1 MMKGLVLIVTLF
13 ILGGCAHEQ
22 TIKEVDNS
30 DISELGVVII
40 DYHGEHVRMSING
53 KNLFDEVIYSQRGG
67 SGISAS
73 TVTMTTPDLLIEF
86 CVDGECLQKKLKR
99 STSENYLGVYR
110 KGPIAL
116 HPPMIELS
124 AELEGLD

>member
-1 MMKGLVLIVTLF
+1 MKRLILIMTFF
-13 ILGGCAHEQ
+13 ILGGCAHEH
-22 TIKEVDNS
+22 TVKKVDNN

-40 DYHGEHVRMSING
+40 DYHGEHVKMSING
-53 KNLFDEVIYSQRGG
+53 ENIFDEVVYSQRGG

-73 TVTMTTPDLLIEF
+73 TVTMTTRDLLIEF

-99 STSENYLGVYR
+99 STSEIYLGVYR

-116 HPPMIELS
+116 YPPMIELS